1 MRKILTAA
9 LFALTFHSAAVLAQ
23 QVQWCAVTTS
33 GQVVFCFPTKEA
45 CTAMKVGTQT
55 CVPMPIS
62 K

>member
-1 MRKILTAA
+1 MKNIFITLT
-9 LFALTFHSAAVLAQ
+9 LTLAVFNTSAWAQ

-55 CVPMPIS
+55 CVAMPIS